1 MTPDRVN
8 PARDVRY
15 LSARTDRDETLMV
28 TYRRGGHVQSG
39 DDAVERTCEHCGWH
53 CVADG
58 YPELV
63 GRYQSHL
70 RDEHPKAWLRA

>member
-1 MTPDRVN
+1 
-8 PARDVRY
+8 
-15 LSARTDRDETLMV
+15 MV

-39 DDAVERTCEHCGWH
+39 DEAVERLCEHCGWH

-63 GRYQSHL
+63 SEYQSHL
-70 RDEHPKAWLRA
+70 RAEHPKAWLRA